1 LLVHQ
6 KNMDSIMEHFD
17 TLTDPRME
25 RRKLHKLHDIV
36 FITIAAVICG
46 CDEWNDIE
54 EFGQIRYEWLKT
66 ILELPNGIPSHD
78 TFNRVFSLLDPQEL
92 QQCFTSW
99 VQAVAPISEDN
110 IISIDGKRMCNSG
123 EGGNKAIIHMV
134 SAWSNANN
142 MVLAQQKVNNKSN
155 EITAIPALLD
165 LLDIKG
171 CLITIDAMG
180 CQQDI
185 AKKIVSKEADYVLAV
200 KNNQE
205 HLYDDL
211 QEAFEQDKNILADV
225 QVHAD
230 HGRIEKRKCS
240 IISDTDWICR
250 QQNWTNIHTLIKIE
264 SERNFKGETAKNE
277 VQTRYYISSH
287 KGDAAFFNHAVREH
301 WSIENKLHWTLDV
314 AFGEDK
320 STKQAGNAAE
330 NFSYISKIALN
341 LLKHYHDSRGAQKVS
356 IKTKRKKCGW
366 DKDYLLKVLNTI
378 NQF

>member
-1 LLVHQ
+1 
-6 KNMDSIMEHFD
+6 MTSIMKHFES
-17 TLTDPRME
+17 LTDPRME
-25 RRKLHKLHDIV
+25 RRKLHQLHDII
-36 FITIAAVICG
+36 FITIAAVLCG

-54 EFGQIRYEWLKT
+54 EFGQIRYDWLKT

-78 TFNRVFSLLDPQEL
+78 TFNRVFALLDPHQV

-99 VQAVAPISEDN
+99 VQSVAQLTQGT

-123 EGGNKAIIHMV
+123 EGGSKAIVHMV

-165 LLDIKG
+165 LLDVKG
-171 CLITIDAMG
+171 CLVTIDAMG

-185 AKKIVSKEADYVLAV
+185 ARKIVSKEADYILAV

-205 HLYDDL
+205 HLCDDL
-211 QEAFEQDKNILADV
+211 QEAFEQEKNVSSHL
-225 QVHAD
+225 QVNTD

-240 IISDTDWICR
+240 LITGTDWICK
-250 QQNWTNIHTLIKIE
+250 QQNWANLRTLIKIE
-264 SERNFKGETAKNE
+264 SERTIKATEAKE

-287 KGDAAFFNHAVREH
+287 QGDAAFFNGAVREH
-301 WSIENKLHWTLDV
+301 WGIENKLHWTLDV
-314 AFGEDK
+314 AFGEDR

-330 NFSYISKIALN
+330 NFSFINKVALN
-341 LLKHYHDSRGAQKVS
+341 LLKQLDDRSGAQMVS

-366 DKDYLLKVLNTI
+366 DKDYLLKVLNTAI
-378 NQF
+378 

>member
-1 LLVHQ
+1 
-6 KNMDSIMEHFD
+6 MPSIMKHFD
-17 TLTDPRME
+17 TLTDPRIE
-25 RRKLHKLHDIV
+25 RRKLHKLYDII

-54 EFGQIRYEWLKT
+54 EFGLIRYEWLKT

-78 TFNRVFSLLDPQEL
+78 TFNRVLSLLDPKEL

-99 VQAVAPISEDN
+99 IQAVAKVTEGS

-123 EGGNKAIIHMV
+123 EGGSKAVIHMV

-142 MVLAQQKVNNKSN
+142 LVLAQQKVNDKSN
-155 EITAIPALLD
+155 EITAIPALLE

-171 CLITIDAMG
+171 CLVTIDAMG
-180 CQQDI
+180 CQQEI
-185 AKKIVSKEADYVLAV
+185 AKKIISKEADYVLAV

-205 HLYDDL
+205 HLYDDM
-211 QEAFEQDKNILADV
+211 QEAFEQDKNVSSHV
-225 QVHAD
+225 QVNVD

-240 IISDTDWICR
+240 IITDTDWICK
-250 QQNWTNIHTLIKIE
+250 QQNWTNLHTLIKIE
-264 SERNFKGETAKNE
+264 SERTFKDNPVKQE

-287 KGDAAFFNHAVREH
+287 RGNAASFNQAVREH
-301 WSIENKLHWTLDV
+301 WGIENKLHWSLDV

-330 NFSYISKIALN
+330 NFSFINKIALN
-341 LLKHYHDSRGAQKVS
+341 LLKQYDDKRGARKLS

-366 DKDYLLKVLNTI
+366 DKDYLLKVLNTLT
-378 NQF
+378 

>member
-1 LLVHQ
+1 MSGL
-6 KNMDSIMEHFD
+6 MEHFE
-17 TLTDPRME
+17 TLTDPRVE
-25 RRKLHKLHDIV
+25 RRKLHKLHDII
-36 FITIAAVICG
+36 FITISSVICG

-54 EFGQIRYEWLKT
+54 EFGQIRYDWLKT

-78 TFNRVFSLLDPQEL
+78 TFNRVFSLLDPKEL
-92 QQCFTSW
+92 QHCFTSW
-99 VQAVAPISEDN
+99 IQAVAKVTEGS

-123 EGGNKAIIHMV
+123 EDGSKAIIHMV

-142 MVLAQQKVNNKSN
+142 MVLAQQKVNDKSN
-155 EITAIPALLD
+155 EISAIPALLD

-171 CLITIDAMG
+171 CLVTIDAMG

-185 AKKIVSKEADYVLAV
+185 ARKIVSKEADYILAV

-211 QEAFEQDKNILADV
+211 QEAFEQDKHISSHV
-225 QVHAD
+225 QVNAD
-230 HGRIEKRKCS
+230 HGRIEKRTCS
-240 IISDTDWICR
+240 IIKDTDWICKE
-250 QQNWTNIHTLIKIE
+250 QNWTNIHTLIKIE
-264 SERNFKGETAKNE
+264 SERNSKAGEAKAE

-287 KGDAAFFNHAVREH
+287 QGDAAFFNQAVREH
-301 WSIENKLHWTLDV
+301 WGIENKLHWTLDV

-330 NFSYISKIALN
+330 NFSFINKIALN
-341 LLKHYHDSRGAQKVS
+341 VLKQYDDKRGAQKVS

-366 DKDYLLKVLNTI
+366 DKDYLLKVLNTVH
-378 NQF
+378 

>member
-1 LLVHQ
+1 MTSV
-6 KNMDSIMEHFD
+6 MEHFEN
-17 TLTDPRME
+17 LTDPRME
-25 RRKLHKLHDIV
+25 RRKLHKLHDII

-54 EFGQIRYEWLKT
+54 EFGTIRYDWLKT

-78 TFNRVFSLLDPQEL
+78 TINRVFSLLDPRQL

-99 VQAVAPISEDN
+99 IQAVAKVAEGS

-123 EGGNKAIIHMV
+123 EGGSKALIHMV
-134 SAWSNANN
+134 SAWCGANN
-142 MVLAQQKVNNKSN
+142 MVLAQQKVDDKSN

-165 LLDIKG
+165 ILDIKG
-171 CLITIDAMG
+171 CLVTIDAMG

-185 AKKIVSKEADYVLAV
+185 AKKIVSKEADYILAV

-205 HLYDDL
+205 HLCDDL
-211 QEAFEQDKNILADV
+211 QEAFEQDKNVSSHV
-225 QVHAD
+225 QINAD

-240 IISDTDWICR
+240 IIRDTDWICKE
-250 QQNWTNIHTLIKIE
+250 QNWVNLHTLIKIE
-264 SERNFKGETAKNE
+264 SERSFKGSQAKAE
-277 VQTRYYISSH
+277 VHTRYYISSH
-287 KGDAAFFNHAVREH
+287 QQGDAAFFNHAVREH
-301 WSIENKLHWTLDV
+301 WGIENKLHWTLDV

-330 NFSYISKIALN
+330 NFSFINKIALN
-341 LLKHYHDSRGAQKVS
+341 LLKQHDDKRGARTLS

-366 DKDYLLKVLNTI
+366 DKDYLLKV
-378 NQF
+378 

>member
-1 LLVHQ
+1 MTGLM
-6 KNMDSIMEHFD
+6 KHFE
-17 TLTDPRME
+17 TLTDPRVE
-25 RRKLHKLHDIV
+25 RRKLHQLHDII

-54 EFGQIRYEWLKT
+54 EFGTIRYEWLKT

-78 TFNRVFSLLDPQEL
+78 TFNRVFSLLDPQQL
-92 QQCFTSW
+92 QQCFSSW
-99 VQAVAPISEDN
+99 VQSVAQLTAGS

-123 EGGNKAIIHMV
+123 QGGSKALIHMV
-134 SAWSNANN
+134 SAWSSANE
-142 MVLAQQKVNNKSN
+142 MVLAQQKVDDKSN

-165 LLDIKG
+165 ILDLKG
-171 CLITIDAMG
+171 CLVTIDAMG
-180 CQQDI
+180 CQHDI
-185 AKKIVSKEADYVLAV
+185 AKKIISKGANYILAV

-211 QEAFEQDKNILADV
+211 QEAFEQDKNISSDV
-225 QVHAD
+225 QVNTD

-240 IISDTDWICR
+240 IITDMDWICKV
-250 QQNWTNIHTLIKIE
+250 QNWTSLHTLIKIE
-264 SERNFKGETAKNE
+264 SERSIKNTDIKAA

-287 KGDAAFFNHAVREH
+287 QEGDAAFFNHAVREH
-301 WSIENKLHWTLDV
+301 WGIENKLHWTLDV

-330 NFSYISKIALN
+330 NFSFINKIALN
-341 LLKHYHDSRGAQKVS
+341 LLKQYDDQRGAQKMS

-366 DKDYLLKVLNTI
+366 DKDYLLKVLKTP
-378 NQF
+378 NQV

>member
-1 LLVHQ
+1 MTGL
-6 KNMDSIMEHFD
+6 MEHFES
-17 TLTDPRME
+17 LTDPRME
-25 RRKLHKLHDIV
+25 RRKLHKLHDII

-54 EFGQIRYEWLKT
+54 EFGQIRYEWLRT
-66 ILELPNGIPSHD
+66 MLELPHGIPSHD
-78 TFNRVFSLLDPQEL
+78 TINRVFSLLDPQQL
-92 QQCFTSW
+92 QQCFTRW
-99 VQAVAPISEDN
+99 VQAVAQISEGS

-142 MVLAQQKVNNKSN
+142 MVLAQQKVNEKSN

-171 CLITIDAMG
+171 CLVTIDAMG

-185 AKKIVSKEADYVLAV
+185 AKKIIRKEADYILAV

-205 HLYDDL
+205 HLYDDM
-211 QEAFEQDKNILADV
+211 QEAFEQDKNIVSNV

-230 HGRIEKRKCS
+230 HGRIEKRTCS
-240 IISDTDWICR
+240 IITATDWICK
-250 QQNWTNIHTLIKIE
+250 QQNWTNLHTLIKIE
-264 SERNFKGETAKNE
+264 SERTIKATEVKQ

-287 KGDAAFFNHAVREH
+287 QGDAAFFNHAVRAH
-301 WSIENKLHWTLDV
+301 WGIENKLHWTLDV
-314 AFGEDK
+314 AFGEDN

-330 NFSYISKIALN
+330 NFSFINKIALN
-341 LLKHYHDSRGAQKVS
+341 LLKQHQDKRGAQKVS

-366 DKDYLLKVLNTI
+366 DKDYLLKVLNTS

>member
-1 LLVHQ
+1 M
-6 KNMDSIMEHFD
+6 KHFEI
-17 TLTDPRME
+17 LADPRIE

-54 EFGQIRYEWLKT
+54 EFGTIRYDWLKT

-78 TFNRVFSLLDPQEL
+78 TFNRVFSLLDPQQL

-99 VQAVAPISEDN
+99 IQAVAKVKEGS

-123 EGGNKAIIHMV
+123 EGGSKAIIHMV
-134 SAWSNANN
+134 SAWCSANN
-142 MVLAQQKVNNKSN
+142 MVLAQQKVDDKSN

-165 LLDIKG
+165 ILDIKD
-171 CLITIDAMG
+171 CLVTIDAMG

-185 AKKIVSKEADYVLAV
+185 AKKIVSKEADYILAV

-211 QEAFEQDKNILADV
+211 QEAFDQQKRISTDV
-225 QVHAD
+225 QVNVA

-240 IISDTDWICR
+240 IITDTDWICKE
-250 QQNWTNIHTLIKIE
+250 QNWTNLHTLIKIE
-264 SERNFKGETAKNE
+264 SERSFKAVESKSE

-287 KGDAAFFNHAVREH
+287 KGNAAFFNHAVRAH
-301 WSIENKLHWTLDV
+301 WGIENKLHWTLDV

-330 NFSYISKIALN
+330 NFSFINKIALN
-341 LLKHYHDSRGAQKVS
+341 LLKQYEDKRGAQKVS

-366 DKDYLLKVLNTI
+366 DKDYLLKVLNTP
-378 NQF
+378 N

>member
-1 LLVHQ
+1 M
-6 KNMDSIMEHFD
+6 KHFEA
-17 TLTDPRME
+17 LTDPRIE
-25 RRKLHKLHDIV
+25 RRKLHKLYDIV

-54 EFGQIRYEWLKT
+54 EFGQIRYDWLKT

-92 QQCFTSW
+92 QQCFSSW
-99 VQAVAPISEDN
+99 VRAVAQISKGS

-123 EGGNKAIIHMV
+123 EGGSKALIHMV

-142 MVLAQQKVNNKSN
+142 MVLAQQKINDKSN

-171 CLITIDAMG
+171 CLVTIDAMG
-180 CQQDI
+180 CQHDI
-185 AKKIVSKEADYVLAV
+185 ATKIVAKEADYILAV

-211 QEAFEQDKNILADV
+211 LEAFEQDKNILSDI
-225 QVHAD
+225 QLNGD

-240 IISDTDWICR
+240 IIIDTDWICKE
-250 QQNWTNIHTLIKIE
+250 QKWANLHTLIKIE
-264 SERNFKGETAKNE
+264 SERSFKGSEVNNE
-277 VQTRYYISSH
+277 VQARYYISSH
-287 KGDAAFFNHAVREH
+287 QGNAAFFNHAVREH
-301 WSIENKLHWTLDV
+301 WGIENKLHWSLDV
-314 AFGEDK
+314 AFREDK

-330 NFSYISKIALN
+330 NFSFINKIALN
-341 LLKHYHDSRGAQKVS
+341 LLKQYDDRRGAHKVS

-366 DKDYLLKVLNTI
+366 DKDYLLQVLNTA
-378 NQF
+378 NQV